1 MHRDS
6 PTQGHFFGEITGL
19 RGLLRLFTLLGLVGA
34 IFILPFSTDSIA
46 SQNNS
51 GGESVL
57 RATLDNGLRVV
68 IVRNPLAP
76 VVTTEINYLV
86 GSDEAPAGFPGTAHA
101 LEHMMFR
108 GSPGLSA
115 TQLADITAAMG
126 GDFDADTQQMVTQFF
141 LTVPSEDLDV
151 ALHIE
156 SIRMKAILGT
166 DSLWD
171 KERGAIEQEVA
182 SDLSNPEYVF
192 YTKLLAAM
200 FDGTPYAH
208 DALGTRPSFDK
219 TSAGMLDNFHQSWY
233 VPNNAVLVIVGD
245 VNPQNA
251 LGLVKELFGS
261 LPSRPLPPR
270 PEFKFQPV
278 KADTMRLSTDLP
290 YGFAIIAFRM
300 PGTNSP
306 DYAACQ
312 VLSDVLSSQR
322 GDLYALVPAGRALY
336 AGFQYDALPKAGLGF
351 AAAAF
356 PKGYN
361 SEELLRE
368 VKMVLEREIQSGVSA
383 GLVEASKRHEITD
396 AEFQKNSVS
405 GLAQEWSDALAIEG
419 RQSPDE
425 DLKMIENVTTA
436 DVNRALKKYLGT
448 PNSIVAVLTPQAS
461 GSPVTSRGFGGAES
475 FTPKETKNVT
485 LPAWAE
491 TAVGRL
497 TVPKSTVNPTVKML
511 PNGIRLI
518 VQPESI
524 SNTVS
529 VIGSIKSN
537 SLIQTPKGQD
547 GVSEILN
554 QLFEFGSTTLNRI
567 QFQKALDS
575 IGASE
580 SAGINF
586 SVRVLADNF
595 DKGVQLLADNELHPA
610 LPSEAFGIIQRRTAA
625 TVAGE
630 LQSPDY
636 LTTHALQSAL
646 LPKSDPVLRH
656 PTPQSVGAVNLQ
668 EVKDYYDHAFRPDM
682 TTIVVIGKVTPEKAA
697 EVIQKYFGSW
707 KASGPKPTTDLP
719 HVPLNKPSVAAVP
732 DQSRVQD
739 RVYLAEI
746 LGLTRSNP
754 DYYPLILGDHVLGGA
769 FYATRFYRDLRENNG
784 LVYYVGSTFHIAK
797 TRSSYVVEYACD
809 PDNVSKAR
817 TIVVRDLKQMQDTE
831 VTPRELRQAQA
842 LLMREIPLSESSEN
856 SIADGLIGRALEDLP
871 LDEPIRAA
879 HIYLKLTAKDIQ
891 NAFKKWVRPDDLVQI
906 TEGPA
911 PK

>member
-6 PTQGHFFGEITGL
+6 PTQGHFFGDAIGPI
-19 RGLLRLFTLLGLVGA
+19 GLLRLFTLLVLAGA
-34 IFILPFSTDSIA
+34 IFILPFSTNSIA

-57 RATLDNGLRVV
+57 RTTLNNGLRVV

-126 GDFDADTQQMVTQFF
+126 GDFNADTQQMVTQFF

-151 ALHIE
+151 ALHVE
-156 SIRMKAILGT
+156 SIRMRGILGT

-208 DALGTRPSFDK
+208 DALGTRPSFNH
-219 TSAGMLDNFHQSWY
+219 TSAAMLDNFHQSWY

-245 VNPQNA
+245 VEPQKA
-251 LGLVKELFGS
+251 LDQVKELFGS
-261 LPSRPLPPR
+261 IPSRPLPPR
-270 PEFKFQPV
+270 PEFKLEPV
-278 KADTMRLSTDLP
+278 KPDTMRLSTDLP

-419 RQSPDE
+419 RQSPDD

-436 DVNRALKKYLGT
+436 DVNRVLKKYLST

-461 GSPVTSRGFGGAES
+461 GTPVTSRGFGGAES

-497 TVPKSTVNPTVKML
+497 
-511 PNGIRLI
+511 
-518 VQPESI
+518 
-524 SNTVS
+524 
-529 VIGSIKSN
+529 
-537 SLIQTPKGQD
+537 
-547 GVSEILN
+547 
-554 QLFEFGSTTLNRI
+554 
-567 QFQKALDS
+567 
-575 IGASE
+575 
-580 SAGINF
+580 
-586 SVRVLADNF
+586 
-595 DKGVQLLADNELHPA
+595 
-610 LPSEAFGIIQRRTAA
+610 
-625 TVAGE
+625 
-630 LQSPDY
+630 
-636 LTTHALQSAL
+636 
-646 LPKSDPVLRH
+646 
-656 PTPQSVGAVNLQ
+656 
-668 EVKDYYDHAFRPDM
+668 
-682 TTIVVIGKVTPEKAA
+682 
-697 EVIQKYFGSW
+697 
-707 KASGPKPTTDLP
+707 
-719 HVPLNKPSVAAVP
+719 
-732 DQSRVQD
+732 
-739 RVYLAEI
+739 
-746 LGLTRSNP
+746 
-754 DYYPLILGDHVLGGA
+754 
-769 FYATRFYRDLRENNG
+769 
-784 LVYYVGSTFHIAK
+784 
-797 TRSSYVVEYACD
+797 
-809 PDNVSKAR
+809 
-817 TIVVRDLKQMQDTE
+817 
-831 VTPRELRQAQA
+831 
-842 LLMREIPLSESSEN
+842 
-856 SIADGLIGRALEDLP
+856 
-871 LDEPIRAA
+871 
-879 HIYLKLTAKDIQ
+879 
-891 NAFKKWVRPDDLVQI
+891 
-906 TEGPA
+906 
-911 PK
+911 